1 VQRITDPARPPA
13 VVVDC
18 APMRVSIFGATG
30 SVGTSTLDVIEA
42 APPGTFE
49 VVALTANRN
58 VEALADAARR
68 HGAEIAVIA
77 DDARYPEL
85 AEALAGTGIQAAAG
99 PAGLMEAADREVCC
113 VMGAIVGAAGLEPT
127 LAAARRADRLA
138 LANKECLV
146 IGRH

>member
-13 VVVDC
+13 VVVDR

-77 DDARYPEL
+77 DNARYPEL

-99 PAGLMEAADREVCC
+99 PAGLMEAANREVRCDT
-113 VMGAIVGAAGLEPT
+113 GRGPAGRPPRAREQGMPRDR
-127 LAAARRADRLA
+127 RRALSGRDA
-138 LANKECLV
+138 L
-146 IGRH
+146 GRH